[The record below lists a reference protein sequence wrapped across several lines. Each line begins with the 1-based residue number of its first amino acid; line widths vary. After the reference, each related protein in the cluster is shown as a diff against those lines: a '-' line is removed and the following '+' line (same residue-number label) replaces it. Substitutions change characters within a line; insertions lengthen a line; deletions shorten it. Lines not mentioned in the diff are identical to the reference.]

1 MNLKGMIS
9 SALGNKKVELVLDN
23 CPLYDFSQAGR
34 ISVEEIETSI
44 KIMKRINN
52 IDDGR

>member
-1 MNLKGMIS
+1 MKLKKMINS
-9 SALGNKKVELVLDN
+9 ILDNKKVELVLDN

-44 KIMKRINN
+44 KIMKRMNN
-52 IDDGR
+52 IENGD

>member
-1 MNLKGMIS
+1 MKLREIIV
-9 SALGNKKVELVLDN
+9 SALGNRKVELVLDD

-34 ISVEEIETSI
+34 LPIDEIETSI

-52 IDDGR
+52 IGDSK